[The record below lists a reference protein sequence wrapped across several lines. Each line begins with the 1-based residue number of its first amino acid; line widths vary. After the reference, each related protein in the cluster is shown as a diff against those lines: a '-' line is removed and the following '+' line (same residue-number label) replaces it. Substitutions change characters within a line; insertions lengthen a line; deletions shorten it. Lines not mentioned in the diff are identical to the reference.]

1 VETQAEVTTAV
12 TGTGPAVNDPPVAA
26 DVDRAVI
33 KANAPKSMI

>member
-12 TGTGPAVNDPPVAA
+12 TRTVPVVNDPPVAA

-33 KANAPKSMI
+33 KANDPKSTI